1 MERLRWRSQHW
12 YTAEMIADEGAVWA
26 ETVAWHAENAAR
38 DAQLQGATTGAGL
51 QPGETFRFV
60 LRLDMHALTPE
71 DVALCAIHEA
81 AERERAEADDGD
93 C

>member
-1 MERLRWRSQHW
+1 MERLRWRAQWW
-12 YTAEMIADEGAVWA
+12 YTAEEIAACGD
-26 ETVAWHAENAAR
+26 AWPKLVGGHAEGCAIAAEYHK
-38 DAQLQGATTGAGL
+38 ATQGEGL

-71 DVALCAIHEA
+71 DVELLALYDA
-81 AERERAEADDGD
+81 AERERLETDDGD

>member
-1 MERLRWRSQHW
+1 MLHS
-12 YTAEMIADEGAVWA
+12 
-26 ETVAWHAENAAR
+26 
-38 DAQLQGATTGAGL
+38 ATMGEGL

-71 DVALCAIHEA
+71 DVEEWAIYEA
-81 AERERAEADDGD
+81 AERERAAEALADDGD